1 MKAQRE
7 GERTFAGR
15 GGAARGHGEFS
26 AAPESQR
33 KPSGHKSAC
42 QRCHPCSCK
51 NAVGG
56 HTPRRRGLLAKKVA
70 RGCFS
75 VGRERKPQAQ
85 PERSSGKDRGVPVLP
100 TATGTSFLPPHR
112 RGILSRLWAY
122 FSIYKNKNQ
131 GVCPF
136 LSGIFR
142 LPVKGRKTHGRGR
155 LSIPQGKCTGQ
166 RLCRVSHTRLPTR
179 GAAKAERPFSAGRRR
194 VPQKRGKGQKTNRVP
209 KNGGNK
215 QKSDKK
221 RHSASRHRKQPIKHK

>member
-1 MKAQRE
+1 MGNFPPRLSRNGSLPGTSPLAKDAIPARAKTQSEDTRL
-7 GERTFAGR
+7 
-15 GGAARGHGEFS
+15 GGVAYLR
-26 AAPESQR
+26 
-33 KPSGHKSAC
+33 
-42 QRCHPCSCK
+42 
-51 NAVGG
+51 
-56 HTPRRRGLLAKKVA
+56 KKVA

-179 GAAKAERPFSAGRRR
+179 GCRQSGKTVLCRKAESTLK
-194 VPQKRGKGQKTNRVP
+194 KRGKGQKTNRVP